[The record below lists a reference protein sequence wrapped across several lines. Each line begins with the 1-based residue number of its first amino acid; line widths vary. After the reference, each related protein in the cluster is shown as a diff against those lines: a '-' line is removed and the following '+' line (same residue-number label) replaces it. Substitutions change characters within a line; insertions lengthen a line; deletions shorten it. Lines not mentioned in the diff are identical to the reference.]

1 MLLDNIFYTAYAG
14 DEIHQSESMLAQF
27 IQDQRKKRDFS
38 QEYIASELGISRPTY
53 LQIERGE
60 RDLTVPEAQKLAAI
74 FGISLEDFLAE
85 KEFEMEVEIE
95 KGKGKKTPENQ
106 GIRINVPQKNLEK
119 FKEVL
124 LYILSKVG
132 SKPNV
137 GETVVYKLLYFIDFD
152 FYEKFEDQLIGATYI
167 KNHFGPTPVEFQ
179 TIVADMI
186 KDGEIVKVDNSFFNY
201 PQRKYLPVREP
212 DLTKLKDARELQHID
227 EVLARLSDKN
237 ATELSNY
244 SHDDVPWLIAEENQP
259 LDYEAV
265 FYRTPKTSVRN
276 YDEQDKL

>member
-1 MLLDNIFYTAYAG
+1 MN
-14 DEIHQSESMLAQF
+14 MLAQF
-27 IQDQRKKRDFS
+27 IQKQRKKHDFS

-74 FGISLEDFLAE
+74 FGISLESFLAE
-85 KEFEMEVEIE
+85 KELEVGVVIE
-95 KGKGKKTPENQ
+95 KEKSEESTHNQ
-106 GIRINVPQKNLEK
+106 EIRINVPQKNLEK

-132 SKPNV
+132 GKPNV

-152 FYEKFEDQLIGATYI
+152 FYEKFEEQLIGATYI
-167 KNHFGPTPVEFQ
+167 KNHYGPTPVEFK
-179 TIVADMI
+179 IIIEDMI
-186 KDGEIVKVDNSFFNY
+186 KNGEIVKVDNNFFNY
-201 PQRKYLPVREP
+201 PQRKYLPVRES
-212 DLTKLKDARELQHID
+212 DLTKLKDARELRHID
-227 EVLARLSDKN
+227 EVLARLGDKN

-244 SHDDVPWLIAEENQP
+244 SHDDVPWLIAEDNKP